1 MTTAAPWTILLI
13 IHAVVGTAL
22 LGALTHQASAVLL
35 PLRQPAGFFA
45 NRFRSVL
52 PASYASAIVYLYV
65 TQFLLGAQLYIR
77 YFVSIRPAMEEFD
90 SWKTIAAFDVKVNA
104 VTLGLSLVPAYWYF
118 WTQFRTNEVVLARKW
133 LTVCLAMIV
142 WYAFIVGHLAVNVR
156 GMAY

>member
-1 MTTAAPWTILLI
+1 
-13 IHAVVGTAL
+13 
-22 LGALTHQASAVLL
+22 
-35 PLRQPAGFFA
+35 
-45 NRFRSVL
+45 
-52 PASYASAIVYLYV
+52 
-65 TQFLLGAQLYIR
+65 
-77 YFVSIRPAMEEFD
+77 MEEFD